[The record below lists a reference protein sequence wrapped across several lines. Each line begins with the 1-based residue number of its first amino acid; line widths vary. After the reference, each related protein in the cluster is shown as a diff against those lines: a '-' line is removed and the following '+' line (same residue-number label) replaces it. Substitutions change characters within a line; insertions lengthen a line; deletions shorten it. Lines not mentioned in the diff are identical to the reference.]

1 MTSVFVSAYDESITA
16 LHGECMTVTTTSRLT
31 EKFQA
36 TIPLPVRRALKLG
49 KGDQV
54 AFEIRGEVVILR
66 RATPLDVEF
75 ARAVS
80 GTLSEWASKA
90 DERAYADL

>member
-1 MTSVFVSAYDESITA
+1 MTVSA
-16 LHGECMTVTTTSRLT
+16 TSRLT
-31 EKFQA
+31 EKYQA
-36 TIPLPVRRALKLG
+36 TIPLPVRRALRLD
-49 KGDQV
+49 KGDRV
-54 AFEIRGEVVILR
+54 AFEIRGGEVILR

-80 GTLSEWASKA
+80 ATLSEWASRA